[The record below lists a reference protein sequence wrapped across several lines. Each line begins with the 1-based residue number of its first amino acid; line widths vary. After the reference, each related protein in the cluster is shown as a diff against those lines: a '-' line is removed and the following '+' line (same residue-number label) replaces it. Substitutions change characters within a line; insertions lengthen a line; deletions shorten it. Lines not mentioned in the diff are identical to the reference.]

1 MRVPYTY
8 QTCMQITLIC
18 RTRLKHSCGESE
30 YRSIMQKES
39 SLFFLYPPRDSIRRT
54 DYRALG

>member
-1 MRVPYTY
+1 MHVNYSNM
-8 QTCMQITLIC
+8 QTP
-18 RTRLKHSCGESE
+18 LKDSCGESE

-39 SLFFLYPPRDSIRRT
+39 SLFFLNPPRDSIRRT